1 MRKIQGMMFN
11 LPFSRA
17 AADCYYEAVSVD
29 VYKAHDL
36 VLKRMG

>member
-1 MRKIQGMMFN
+1 MRKIQEMMFN
-11 LPFSRA
+11 LPFSSA
-17 AADCYYEAVSVD
+17 AADCHYEAVGVD